1 MAENGRE
8 ALPRCPGVVEG
19 PYGYPEVVGTLSRMS
34 GNDLEAF
41 PYVRVVRRPSQ
52 MSTSGWETLPDV
64 PEWWETLLDVQK
76 LSGVPPDVRKAL
88 PVVRQ

>member
-1 MAENGRE
+1 MSWSGRE
-8 ALPRCPGVVEG
+8 AL
-19 PYGYPEVVGTLSRMS
+19 RMS

-64 PEWWETLLDVQK
+64 PEWWETLLDVRK
-76 LSGVPPDVRKAL
+76 LSGVPSDVRKAL